1 MSLRFVHHFLFTL
14 LLLLAANP
22 VSSFK
27 EWFHNSKQFY
37 REVRIEMKQV
47 NWPDRHEVAGTTVI
61 VLIVGLILGI
71 YLSTVDEL
79 SRRTVGWIM
88 RYFGATP

>member
-1 MSLRFVHHFLFTL
+1 MSLRFVLHFLPTL
-14 LLLLAANP
+14 LFLLAASP

-27 EWFHNSKQFY
+27 EWVQNAKQFY

-47 NWPDRHEVAGTTVI
+47 TWPDRHEVAGTTVI
-61 VLIVGLILGI
+61 VLIVVLILSI
-71 YLSTVDEL
+71 YLSIMDEL

-88 RYFGATP
+88 RYFGARL